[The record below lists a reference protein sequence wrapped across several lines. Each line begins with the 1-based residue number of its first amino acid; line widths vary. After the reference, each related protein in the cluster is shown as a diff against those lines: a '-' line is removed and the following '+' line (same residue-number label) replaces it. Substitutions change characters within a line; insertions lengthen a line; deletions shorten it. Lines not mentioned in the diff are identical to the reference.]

1 MKRIKHTC
9 ALTACLTA
17 LCVQTAAI
25 AQDQKPSA
33 PAIIPANSKLDID
46 PTETISIIGWWTN
59 GEEIMLIKQDGAF
72 NWWGQPNRFR
82 PPSKIGRW
90 DRQNYRTI
98 WLEPYVDRKNPGV
111 MPPRIR
117 APMRRTDGK
126 IFIDAGSALNML
138 HVDVAPVAPEDL
150 YVGKWSGPGGSL
162 ILAADGRYQLESSPP
177 SANPPSRNDPALL
190 SRASHNGTWSFDGQY
205 IRLLSDGSA
214 QNPVICAVVDRPD
227 RSGAKNSESDGG
239 SDAGS
244 KKSSDP
250 MNEALTTPLGELRR
264 ITPITPITPA
274 ASNSPPVN
282 TPVKDL
288 AKDPAKSP
296 AKDPLRA
303 PPVVP
308 VP

>member
-9 ALTACLTA
+9 ALTAGVTA
-17 LCVQTAAI
+17 LCIHTAAI
-25 AQDQKPSA
+25 GQDQKPSA

-82 PPSKIGRW
+82 LPSKIGRW
-90 DRQNYRTI
+90 DRQNYRTF

-126 IFIDAGSALNML
+126 IFVDVGSALNML
-138 HVDVAPVAPEDL
+138 HVDVAPVAPEDF
-150 YVGKWSGPGGSL
+150 YVGMWSGPGGTLSL
-162 ILAADGRYQLESSPP
+162 ATNGRYDLEATPVSTNGPEF
-177 SANPPSRNDPALL
+177 L
-190 SRASHNGTWSFDGQY
+190 SRASHQGTWSFDGQY

-227 RSGAKNSESDGG
+227 RSGSKNSGSDGG

-264 ITPITPITPA
+264 ITPIPPITPA
-274 ASNSPPVN
+274 ASSPPVN
-282 TPVKDL
+282 APVKDSAKEPAKEP
-288 AKDPAKSP
+288 AKDPAK
-296 AKDPLRA
+296 DLIRA

>member
-9 ALTACLTA
+9 VLTAGVTA
-17 LCVQTAAI
+17 LCIHTAAI
-25 AQDQKPSA
+25 GQDQKPSA
-33 PAIIPANSKLDID
+33 PAIIPADSKLDID

-126 IFIDAGSALNML
+126 IFIDAGLALNML
-138 HVDVAPVAPEDL
+138 HVDVAPVAPEDF
-150 YVGKWSGPGGSL
+150 YVGMWSGPGGTLSL
-162 ILAADGRYQLESSPP
+162 ATNGRYDLEATPVSTNGPE
-177 SANPPSRNDPALL
+177 LL
-190 SRASHNGTWSFDGQY
+190 SRASHQGTWSFDGQY

-227 RSGAKNSESDGG
+227 RAHSKNSGSAGG

-244 KKSSDP
+244 KKSSDR

-264 ITPITPITPA
+264 ITPTPPITPA
-274 ASNSPPVN
+274 ASNFPPA
-282 TPVKDL
+282 TGPATGP
-288 AKDPAKSP
+288 AKDPAKEP
-296 AKDPLRA
+296 AKDPIRA

>member
-9 ALTACLTA
+9 ALTACLTT
-17 LCVQTAAI
+17 LCVHTVAI
-25 AQDQKPSA
+25 AQGQKPSA

-46 PTETISIIGWWTN
+46 PTETISVIGWWTN

-150 YVGKWSGPGGSL
+150 YVGIWSGPGGSL
-162 ILAADGRYQLESSPP
+162 ILAADGRYQLESSPASP
-177 SANPPSRNDPALL
+177 SSPPRKDPALL
-190 SRASHNGTWSFDGQY
+190 SRASHNGTWSFDGRY
-205 IRLLSDGSA
+205 IRLLSDGSV
-214 QNPVICAVVDRPD
+214 QNPVICAVVDRPVGS
-227 RSGAKNSESDGG
+227 RSKNSGSDGG

-264 ITPITPITPA
+264 ITPIGPITPA
-274 ASNSPPVN
+274 ASNCPPVN
-282 TPVKDL
+282 APVNV
-288 AKDPAKSP
+288 P
-296 AKDPLRA
+296 AKDSAKEPAKEPIRA

>member
-9 ALTACLTA
+9 ALTAGVTA
-17 LCVQTAAI
+17 LCIHTAAI

-98 WLEPYVDRKNPGV
+98 WLEPYVDRKNPGA

-126 IFIDAGSALNML
+126 IFIDAGLALNML

-162 ILAADGRYQLESSPP
+162 SLAANGRYELQATSVSTNGPE
-177 SANPPSRNDPALL
+177 LL

-227 RSGAKNSESDGG
+227 RSGSKNSGPDGG

-264 ITPITPITPA
+264 ITPIPPITPA
-274 ASNSPPVN
+274 ASSPPVN
-282 TPVKDL
+282 APVKDSAKEP
-288 AKDPAKSP
+288 AKDPAKEP
-296 AKDPLRA
+296 AKDPIRA

>member
-1 MKRIKHTC
+1 MKRIKHRC
-9 ALTACLTA
+9 ALTACVTA
-17 LCVQTAAI
+17 LCVHTAAI
-25 AQDQKPSA
+25 AQNQKPSA
-33 PAIIPANSKLDID
+33 PAIIPASSKLDID

-59 GEEIMLIKQDGAF
+59 GEEIMLIKKDGAF

-90 DRQNYRTI
+90 DRQNYRTF

-117 APMRRTDGK
+117 APMRRTNGK
-126 IFIDAGSALNML
+126 IFVDAGLALNML
-138 HVDVAPVAPEDL
+138 HVDEAPAAPEDL

-162 ILAADGRYQLESSPP
+162 LLAADGRYDLDASPASS
-177 SANPPSRNDPALL
+177 SASATNDPALL
-190 SRASHNGTWSFDGQY
+190 SRSSHKGTWSFDGQY

-227 RSGAKNSESDGG
+227 RSGKNDSKD
-239 SDAGS
+239 DPGS

-264 ITPITPITPA
+264 ITPITPV
-274 ASNSPPVN
+274 ASNCPPAN
-282 TPVKDL
+282 
-288 AKDPAKSP
+288 APANAP
-296 AKDPLRA
+296 AKDSAKEPVTAPLA
-303 PPVVP
+303 AP

>member
-9 ALTACLTA
+9 ALTACLTT
-17 LCVQTAAI
+17 LCVHTAAI

-33 PAIIPANSKLDID
+33 PAIIPADSKLDID

-126 IFIDAGSALNML
+126 IFIDAGLALNML

-162 ILAADGRYQLESSPP
+162 ILTADGRYQLESSPP
-177 SANPPSRNDPALL
+177 SENPPSRNDPALL

-227 RSGAKNSESDGG
+227 RSGAKNSGSDGG

-264 ITPITPITPA
+264 ITPIPPITPA
-274 ASNSPPVN
+274 ASNCPPV
-282 TPVKDL
+282 
-288 AKDPAKSP
+288 KDPAKNP
-296 AKDPLRA
+296 AKDPVMA